1 MYSLIAPSLP
11 QREPCCKPRYPASV
25 RVCQLPISQAEI
37 CCQMP
42 VSRVTICYQIPQ
54 GCPPLQV
61 VVETNDSCI
70 KLSGFSSFALFLQ
83 FPSRGLL
90 RQKCCTSTQNSTEI
104 KPENFVI
111 IEPTVYMT
119 AVTHRNQEIGLE
131 IRKSDLKSRNCI
143 INQQKSIYRST
154 EIRLEIKKVCYK
166 SPEFEILYTFER
178 CGGPLGFVC
187 ICAYC

>member
-1 MYSLIAPSLP
+1 MLQAKISGQCTSLSIAHLSGRNLLP
-11 QREPCCKPRYPASV
+11 NACFQGENLLSNPPG
-25 RVCQLPISQAEI
+25 LP
-37 CCQMP
+37 P
-42 VSRVTICYQIPQ
+42 P
-54 GCPPLQV
+54 PPLQV
-61 VVETNDSCI
+61 VVETNNSCI

-83 FPSRGLL
+83 FPSRGLP

-131 IRKSDLKSRNCI
+131 IRKSDLKSRDCI

-178 CGGPLGFVC
+178 CGGPLGFVY